1 MHRNWR
7 DWCVLAYYAGFLAL
21 GVAAVDVDN
30 GLDADDAIAAVMAVL
45 GVAGVL
51 AWLGR
56 RPQPEA
62 IILWTLAALRVVQ
75 GVSLMADP
83 RHDQWA
89 AGASLLLAPLTM
101 VPLGWYRWHRPV
113 ELVMRDVIR
122 AV

>member
-1 MHRNWR
+1 MSRNWR

-21 GVAAVDVDN
+21 GLAAVDVDN

-75 GVSLMADP
+75 GVSLMVGAGPDK
-83 RHDQWA
+83 WA
-89 AGASLLLAPLTM
+89 TGASLLLAPLTM

-113 ELVMRDVIR
+113 ERVMRDVIR
-122 AV
+122 AA

>member
-75 GVSLMADP
+75 GVTLMSGDGAD
-83 RHDQWA
+83 RWA
-89 AGASLLLAPLTM
+89 TGMSLLLSPMTM

-113 ELVMRDVIR
+113 ERVMRDVIR
-122 AV
+122 AA